1 MTQRFSLATVVVVVV
16 EKEGI
21 VNLGE
26 QCNVEDGSFA
36 KDTKALEKRIYTVL
50 SQRIG
55 NAKD

>member
-1 MTQRFSLATVVVVVV
+1 MTQRFFLAIVVVV

-26 QCNVEDGSFA
+26 QCDVEDGSFA
-36 KDTKALEKRIYTVL
+36 KDTKVFEKRIYTVL